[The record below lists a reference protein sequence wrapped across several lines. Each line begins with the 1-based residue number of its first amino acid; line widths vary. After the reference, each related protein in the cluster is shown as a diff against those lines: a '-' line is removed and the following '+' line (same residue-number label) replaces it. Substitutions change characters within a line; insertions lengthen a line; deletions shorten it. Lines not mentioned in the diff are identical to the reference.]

1 MSQDSVAV
9 PAQSFSSTSGR
20 RGKLLGVCLAFA
32 AGGVFG
38 AVSGFFVGR
47 AGEAKAEGVDEE
59 LAQLRWLATEASA
72 DELVAKAWNFL
83 LQVNCSYRT
92 DDVLWRGIDRLV
104 HSLPERR
111 SEKEICRIARFA
123 EQVIQ
128 GLRDSR
134 PEESDALLLVL
145 GGVR

>member
-1 MSQDSVAV
+1 MSHDSVAV
-9 PAQSFSSTSGR
+9 PAQSGAHRGGR
-20 RGKLLGVCLAFA
+20 RSTLLGVCLAFA

-38 AVSGFFVGR
+38 SVSGFFVGR
-47 AGEAKAEGVDEE
+47 AGEAKAEDSDEE

-83 LQVNCSYRT
+83 LQVNCSYRS
-92 DDVLWRGIDRLV
+92 DDVLWQGVDRLV

-134 PEESDALLLVL
+134 IEEADALLAVL